1 MPYAYPS
8 QMVVAHDQR
17 GENEAVDFSEQKP
30 EEGCLMELRVL
41 EKERKS
47 WEEILSKLETR
58 KLEFLL
64 KNTEESREDANQE
77 GLGRLVDFFGDL
89 NYLIRVE
96 LEKRK

>member
-1 MPYAYPS
+1 
-8 QMVVAHDQR
+8 MVDAVDQR
-17 GENEAVDFSEQKP
+17 GENEVVDHDDQIH
-30 EEGCLMELRVL
+30 EEECLMEKLKVL

-64 KNTEESREDANQE
+64 KNTEESRENAKQE
-77 GLGRLVDFFGDL
+77 GLERLVDFFGDL